1 MMVSL
6 RHPEE
11 TFDLVVIGSGA
22 AGLTAALT
30 AAHHGAKVVVLERGH
45 LWGGTSAT
53 SGGTI
58 WIPNN
63 HLIAPAGG
71 EDNPADAFRYIRQL
85 AGDDASAE
93 RVQAFVDHGPRMVRF
108 LADHS
113 EVQFESLETYCDYH
127 PELPGG
133 RPGFRSIQA
142 LPVKC
147 DVLGRDFET
156 LQPPHLATTA
166 FGRINWTAKEA
177 RPLITQAK
185 GAKSIFLKIAA
196 KYYLDIGQRM
206 KTTRDR
212 RITGGGALVTRLKAS
227 LNKLKVPVRLS
238 TSLVDYVL
246 ENGRVVGVEV
256 ESGGYRQVVR
266 ATRGVVVASGGFE
279 RNAEMRSAH
288 LPKPTSTDWTGG
300 NPFNTGAPI
309 AAAMRLGAKMHL
321 LDAAWWAPGY
331 KLADE
336 DRARPMFV
344 ERSLPG
350 SMMVDQSGRRF
361 CNEAASY
368 HVTGGI
374 MAERAANGGTAPT
387 WFVFDAKFRGK
398 YALGPLFPGPPS
410 FDRGVKPT
418 MRALLKRADTLE
430 ELGKLLGMDAAVFAA
445 TVEKFNADARAGKD
459 TEFARGESA
468 YDRYYGDDAVQPNP
482 CLAPLEQGPF
492 YAVPIL
498 PCDIGTKGGMLTDVH
513 ARVLHEDGSVIEGL
527 YAAGNCAA
535 SPMGRSYPAAGATLG
550 PGMTF
555 GWLAVRHALGVLE

>member
-1 MMVSL
+1 MANL

-11 TFDLVVIGSGA
+11 TFDLVVVGSGA
-22 AGLTAALT
+22 AGLTTALT

-45 LWGGTSAT
+45 WWGGTSAT

-63 HLIAPAGG
+63 HLIGPAGG

-93 RVQAFVDHGPRMVRF
+93 RVQAFVDQGPRMVRF

-147 DVLGRDFET
+147 DVLGRDFDT
-156 LQPPHLATTA
+156 LQPPHVGTTA

-206 KTTRDR
+206 KTPRDR

-238 TSLVDYVL
+238 TSLVDFVL

-256 ESGGYRQVVR
+256 ESGGYRQVLR

-279 RNAEMRSAH
+279 RNAELRAAH
-288 LPKPTSTDWTGG
+288 LPAPTSTDWTGG

-350 SMMVDQSGRRF
+350 SVMVDQSGRRF

-374 MAERAANGGTAPT
+374 MAERAASGGTAPT
-387 WFVFDAKFRGK
+387 WFVFDAKYRGK
-398 YALGPLFPGPPS
+398 YALGPLFPGPPA

-418 MRALLKRADTLE
+418 MRALMKRADTLE
-430 ELGKLLGMDAAVFAA
+430 ALAGLMGVDAAAFTA

-459 TEFARGESA
+459 SEFARGESA

-482 CLAPLEQGPF
+482 CLAPLEKGPF

-555 GWLAVRHALGVLE
+555 GWVAARHALGVVE